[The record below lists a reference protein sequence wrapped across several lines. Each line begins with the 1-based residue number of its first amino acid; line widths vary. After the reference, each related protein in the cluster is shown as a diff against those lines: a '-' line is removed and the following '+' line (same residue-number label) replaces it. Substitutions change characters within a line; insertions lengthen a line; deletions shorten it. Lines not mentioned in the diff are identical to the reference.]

1 MKYINQ
7 KYISD
12 KSKLRKNYLD
22 DRYKLS
28 IRNIKN
34 DIVENY
40 MWISVETR
48 QNGMMYMKYYTIVYS
63 FTFE

>member
-22 DRYKLS
+22 DRYKLA